1 MGHDVEPDSLWL
13 DGPRETWFR
22 KSTLRR
28 ISIREDTL
36 TPDPGGKIQK
46 KALRERCARTH
57 AAEANAR

>member
-1 MGHDVEPDSLWL
+1 MD
-13 DGPRETWFR
+13 RETWFR

-36 TPDPGGKIQK
+36 TPDPGGKIRK
-46 KALRERCARTH
+46 KALRERYARTH